1 MLQIN
6 GDRLH
11 RRWQAMAQIGATPG
25 GGVTR
30 LALSDED
37 REARDQ
43 FVTWLH
49 EAGLSVTIDEMGN
62 IFGRRAGK
70 EQQEAPV
77 LFGSHLDS
85 VVQGGKYDGVLGV
98 LAALE
103 VVETLNDQ
111 GIETRRPLEIV
122 SWTNEEG
129 ARFAP
134 AMLSSGVMAQAFTV
148 EYAYAR
154 EDKAGKRFGDELVR
168 IGYRGEAPCRPRPL
182 HAYLEYHIEQGPVL
196 EAAGVPIGVVEGI
209 VGIAWLKVRF
219 AGQADHAGPTPMSMR
234 HDALAAAAKAIVA
247 AQARARAGDGDLVI
261 TVGSVDITPNV
272 VNVIPGE
279 VVMTV
284 DIRHPDLATIRET
297 VAALS
302 GEIEAIAEDEHV
314 DVRVEQIWESSPT
327 PFAPEVIGAVAAA
340 AEALGYPSLHLM
352 SGAGHDAKYM
362 ADLTATGMIFVPSK
376 GGKSH
381 TEIEETGWEEIVKG
395 ANVLLHS
402 VLRLAE

>member
-37 REARDQ
+37 QEARDQ

-111 GIETRRPLEIV
+111 GIE
-122 SWTNEEG
+122 
-129 ARFAP
+129 
-134 AMLSSGVMAQAFTV
+134 
-148 EYAYAR
+148 
-154 EDKAGKRFGDELVR
+154 
-168 IGYRGEAPCRPRPL
+168 
-182 HAYLEYHIEQGPVL
+182 
-196 EAAGVPIGVVEGI
+196 
-209 VGIAWLKVRF
+209 
-219 AGQADHAGPTPMSMR
+219 
-234 HDALAAAAKAIVA
+234 
-247 AQARARAGDGDLVI
+247 
-261 TVGSVDITPNV
+261 
-272 VNVIPGE
+272 
-279 VVMTV
+279 
-284 DIRHPDLATIRET
+284 
-297 VAALS
+297 
-302 GEIEAIAEDEHV
+302 
-314 DVRVEQIWESSPT
+314 
-327 PFAPEVIGAVAAA
+327 
-340 AEALGYPSLHLM
+340 
-352 SGAGHDAKYM
+352 
-362 ADLTATGMIFVPSK
+362 
-376 GGKSH
+376 
-381 TEIEETGWEEIVKG
+381 
-395 ANVLLHS
+395 
-402 VLRLAE
+402 